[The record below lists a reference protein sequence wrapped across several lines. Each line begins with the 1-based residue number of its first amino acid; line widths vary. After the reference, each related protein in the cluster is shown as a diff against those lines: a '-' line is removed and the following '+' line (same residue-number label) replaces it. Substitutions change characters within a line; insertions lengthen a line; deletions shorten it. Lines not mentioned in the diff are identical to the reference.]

1 MANQDAAF
9 GLRPLKSVGQADDST
24 GMSSHWIDA
33 GDASAMYQGSP
44 VIAKAGYVDI
54 ATAGAVL
61 NIGAFWGCFYNDPTT
76 LKPTFKNY
84 YPGSIT
90 PPSSKDIEAF
100 VYDNPMQMFEVQ
112 SDNASASAQ
121 ADVFSNADWVSATIG
136 NGSTLNGVSAAELDD
151 STIAASSDA
160 AAQMLILGVSRD
172 PKNNDLTAANVNW
185 RVLVNQHLFGHGVGT
200 AGANP

>member
-9 GLRPLKSVGQADDST
+9 GLRPLKTVGQQDDST

-33 GDASAMYQGSP
+33 GDASAIYQGSP
-44 VIAKAGYVDI
+44 VIAAAGYVDI

-61 NIGAFWGCFYNDPTT
+61 NLGAFWGCFYNDPTT

-90 PPSSKDIEAF
+90 PPASKDIEAF
-100 VYDNPMQMFEVQ
+100 VYDSPMQMFEVQ
-112 SDNASASAQ
+112 SDNDGASAQ

-136 NGSTLNGVSAAELDD
+136 NGSTLNGVRAAELDD